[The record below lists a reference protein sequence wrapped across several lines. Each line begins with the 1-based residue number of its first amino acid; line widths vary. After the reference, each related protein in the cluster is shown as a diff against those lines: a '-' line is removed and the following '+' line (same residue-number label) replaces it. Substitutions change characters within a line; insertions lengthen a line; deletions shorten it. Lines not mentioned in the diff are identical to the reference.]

1 MAASQNELMKLK
13 QIEKERT
20 MKEKELKRQA
30 KLKKREEKQRKKL
43 EKRRIKLAKKG
54 IILQEPSASP
64 DAKKPSISAAA
75 AAGTST
81 PPPEAKLPE
90 AEIITAEADVWTPK
104 SARNINEIQKRID
117 RMDHNKISSI
127 KERYKERY
135 GEDLEVPDAYNV
147 KSSIDVETAERTGEL
162 EGLDKDSTGLSTTSS
177 EADTKGEAI
186 KRGLGFGLAGR
197 KDKGLGLGRGKDKR
211 KDKVK
216 IDYPARFLDLRKPL
230 YLKSKFTNEES
241 GGGKK
246 AIFGLLDVII
256 LIISIIIFP
265 IIIIRIIGT
274 FIYIRRDKQDQ
285 EIIESMKDESGS
297 AQPTT

>member
-1 MAASQNELMKLK
+1 MKLK
-13 QIEKERT
+13 QMEKERK
-20 MKEKELKRQA
+20 MKEKEMKRQA
-30 KLKKREEKQRKKL
+30 KMKKREEKQRKKL

-54 IILQEPSASP
+54 IILQEPSTSP
-64 DAKKPSISAAA
+64 DATKPAASAAVA
-75 AAGTST
+75 PGKTT
-81 PPPEAKLPE
+81 PLPEAKLPE

-117 RMDHNKISSI
+117 RMDRSKIGSI

-162 EGLDKDSTGLSTTSS
+162 EVSGTGSADPGTSAAGLGVDAK
-177 EADTKGEAI
+177 EEPK
-186 KRGLGFGLAGR
+186 KRGLIFGRSGSKE
-197 KDKGLGLGRGKDKR
+197 KDKGLGLGAAKK

-216 IDYPARFLDLRKPL
+216 IDRPARFLDLRKPL
-230 YLKSKFTNEES
+230 FLKSKFTNEES

-246 AIFGLLDVII
+246 AVFALLDVII
-256 LIISIIIFP
+256 LIICLIVFP

-274 FIYIRRDKQDQ
+274 IYYIRRDKQDQ
-285 EIIESMKDESGS
+285 EIMESMKEESGT